1 MKIEGW
7 LWRVGALDFRL
18 LRLSVLCSFP
28 SSTPVADLFTG
39 NKRPRLKY
47 ESDFRKQKIY
57 KKKKKNVF
65 ENKKVFEK
73 NLKNTL
79 KNNSVENSREKH
91 FQINK

>member
-1 MKIEGW
+1 MKVILG
-7 LWRVGALDFRL
+7 
-18 LRLSVLCSFP
+18 S
-28 SSTPVADLFTG
+28 
-39 NKRPRLKY
+39 K
-47 ESDFRKQKIY
+47 KIY
-57 KKKKKNVF
+57 KKKNVF

>member
-1 MKIEGW
+1 MKVILG
-7 LWRVGALDFRL
+7 
-18 LRLSVLCSFP
+18 S
-28 SSTPVADLFTG
+28 
-39 NKRPRLKY
+39 K
-47 ESDFRKQKIY
+47 KIY

-65 ENKKVFEK
+65 ENKKVFEI